1 MALRDIVKDPN
12 PTLRK
17 ICRPVEIFDDKLGRL
32 LDDMKE
38 TMIKADGVGLAGPQV
53 GILRRVA
60 VVMVDDFYIEFV
72 NPVIVKT
79 KGSQI
84 GPEACLSVPNKSG
97 NVKRPFR
104 VTVDYQDRYGKE
116 MSVTAEGF
124 IARAF
129 CHEIDHLDGK
139 LYYDFIEEK

>member
-38 TMIKADGVGLAGPQV
+38 TMIKADGVGLAGPLV
-53 GILRRVA
+53 GIFRRVA

>member
-17 ICRPVEIFDDKLGRL
+17 VCRPVENFDEKLGRL

-60 VVMVDDFYIEFV
+60 VVKVDDFYIEFV

-79 KGSQI
+79 SGAQV
-84 GPEACLSVPNKSG
+84 GPEACLSVPNRSG
-97 NVKRPFR
+97 NVKRPMR
-104 VTVDYQDRYGKE
+104 VTVDYQDRNGKE